1 MLFKLN
7 TMQTVTVAFAS
18 MIGAGNIKAVAEG
31 SWMIAGLGDLMNAI
45 LTADKERSSVIKSYE

>member
-1 MLFKLN
+1 MQFKLN

-18 MIGAGNIKAVAEG
+18 MMGAGNIQAVAEG

-45 LTADKERSSVIKSYE
+45 LTADKE